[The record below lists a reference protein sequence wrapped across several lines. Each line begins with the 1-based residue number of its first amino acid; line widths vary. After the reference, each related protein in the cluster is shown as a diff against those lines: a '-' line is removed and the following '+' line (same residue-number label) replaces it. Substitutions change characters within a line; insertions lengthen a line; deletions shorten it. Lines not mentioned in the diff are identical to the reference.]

1 MQKKHNI
8 VRDCASPS
16 IQVSITLM
24 KNASAFDSI
33 LVTKS
38 DQKPHDVIE
47 VRESKQVTI
56 SLGTVRRTHEYLW
69 TECKKKKKIIV
80 FIIFVFMIIFV
91 ATGVVIINF
100 MSS

>member
-1 MQKKHNI
+1 
-8 VRDCASPS
+8 
-16 IQVSITLM
+16 M

-69 TECKKKKKIIV
+69 TECKKKKKKIIV

-91 ATGVVIINF
+91 ATGVVIINI